1 MRRYERQLHAAEC
14 LACGCRGSLAAVSDS
29 LGRVQ
34 IIDTAAAGV
43 VRMLKGY
50 RDARCAWVVLPTSS
64 PAAHGHSQSPEQHTA
79 RKEGGQ
85 QTHSESPT
93 DAQLQADAPSA
104 AEEHIAQSGA
114 GGASSS
120 ERRDPSLTAELSGL
134 GLGLGLADKADD
146 DGSQASSQDSFA
158 SARDA
163 SVAAMDTGLGGD
175 AGEQHE
181 SAPPRHNFTRGI
193 AASSAQTSESREGQA
208 GRNGLADDQK
218 QGRAAGQG
226 EAAGHRLLLAVHAPR
241 RGVVDVWQAVH
252 GPRLCNI
259 RAGPHCCLLTAPP
272 LFGLGDMRGA
282 AGGVPQSACYLLDC
296 MNGQLRDLTEAV
308 AAALVVRA

>member
-1 MRRYERQLHAAEC
+1 M
-14 LACGCRGSLAAVSDS
+14 SDS

-34 IIDTAAAGV
+34 IIDTAAAAV

-50 RDARCAWVVLPTSS
+50 RDARCAWVVLPASS
-64 PAAHGHSQSPEQHTA
+64 PTASGHALQPEQRSVSEDDSH
-79 RKEGGQ
+79 
-85 QTHSESPT
+85 QTPSVSPIE
-93 DAQLQADAPSA
+93 AQLRADASSA
-104 AEEHIAQSGA
+104 AEEHIVQSGA
-114 GGASSS
+114 GGATGS

-134 GLGLGLADKADD
+134 GLGLTNIADD
-146 DGSQASSQDSFA
+146 VGSQASSQDSFA

-163 SVAAMDTGLGGD
+163 SVAAMDTGQGGD

-181 SAPPRHNFTRGI
+181 PALPRHDFTKG
-193 AASSAQTSESREGQA
+193 SAGPSAGRPEREEGQA
-208 GRNGLADDQK
+208 GMEGLADGQR
-218 QGRAAGQG
+218 QGRPAGYG

-252 GPRLCNI
+252 GPRLCSI

-282 AGGVPQSACYLLDC
+282 AGGAPQSACYLLDC
-296 MNGQLRDLTEAV
+296 VSGQLRDLTEDV
-308 AAALVVRA
+308 AAALLTRTQ